1 MGRDNLNLSFLV
13 EQLQQGNEAAFT
25 ALYDLFSK
33 PLYRNMLRLV
43 KDEAIADELL
53 QDLFMKIWES
63 RETISVEGSF
73 KSFLYKVAQN
83 LVYGHFRKIAKNNR
97 LVERM
102 ISNAVE
108 FDPTAEDIM
117 IRKESHTLLRL
128 AIESLSPQRKQVYT
142 LCKLEGKSYEEA
154 GHELGVSPSTIRD
167 HIVKGNKA
175 VKRYLDLNRDIA
187 VLFITIQL
195 LDHLK

>member
-43 KDEAIADELL
+43 KDEAIAEELL

-102 ISNAVE
+102 ISNAVG
-108 FDPTAEDIM
+108 FDPTAEDVM
-117 IRKESHTLLRL
+117 IRKESHILLRS